1 MFDNIDFE
9 KWLDLNAQTAM
20 EKVTSGKGLDTQ
32 DIILLTLKAQTNH
45 IAHLD
50 QDLRG
55 EMKALRIDMDKRFEQ
70 VNKRFEQVDKRFE
83 QIQANMDRRFESM
96 NEKMDRRFESMNQ
109 KMDSFM
115 KWSLG
120 TLFAFSG
127 LIIGVIKYL

>member
-50 QDLRG
+50 QDLKG
-55 EMKALRIDMDKRFEQ
+55 EMKALRVDMDKRFE
-70 VNKRFEQVDKRFE
+70 
-83 QIQANMDRRFESM
+83 A
-96 NEKMDRRFESMNQ
+96 MNQ

>member
-50 QDLRG
+50 QDLKG
-55 EMKALRIDMDKRFEQ
+55 EMKALRVDMD
-70 VNKRFEQVDKRFE
+70 KRFEQVDKRFE
-83 QIQANMDRRFESM
+83 AM
-96 NEKMDRRFESMNQ
+96 NEKMDRRFEAMNQ

>member
-50 QDLRG
+50 QDLKG
-55 EMKALRIDMDKRFEQ
+55 EMKALRVDMD
-70 VNKRFEQVDKRFE
+70 KRFEQVDKRFE
-83 QIQANMDRRFESM
+83 AM
-96 NEKMDRRFESMNQ
+96 NEKMDRRFESINEKMDRRFEAMNQ

>member
-70 VNKRFEQVDKRFE
+70 
-83 QIQANMDRRFESM
+83 IQANMDRRFESM